1 MRDTP
6 ACPLE
11 DHLRAIAL
19 ARLILSFDVH
29 LQAPPNLTDTEQL
42 GTLLGAGIDDWGG
55 VSPDTADHVNPERPW
70 PALRTLRSATEDAG
84 HALVPRLTIY
94 PEFALDP
101 ARWLDPAMRFPF
113 IRDSTV
119 AHGCRRCPAPLVIQR
134 VDQWAVMGGSPRPR
148 ATPGPVR
155 ADGPRR
161 GRTTCRVRRANG
173 PARP

>member
-19 ARLILSFDVH
+19 ARLILPFDVH

-55 VSPDTADHVNPERPW
+55 VSPVTADHVNPERPW
-70 PALRTLRSATEDAG
+70 PALRTLRSATEDAQ

-101 ARWLDPAMRFPF
+101 AVAGPGDAVPVYPGLDGCARVPPLSGPIGHPA
-113 IRDSTV
+113 
-119 AHGCRRCPAPLVIQR
+119 
-134 VDQWAVMGGSPRPR
+134 GGSVGR
-148 ATPGPVR
+148 
-155 ADGPRR
+155 DGR
-161 GRTTCRVRRANG
+161 
-173 PARP
+173 